1 MKTLAA
7 ERLHECKHCHTRFR
21 PTADEGEFCC
31 SGCRFVHHLLHK
43 RGLEDFYNYG
53 ETMSPAGN
61 FVFHERD
68 YRWLSDLQRAAETE
82 HEKFP
87 DFSAP
92 LVGSAGPADRS
103 PQFEKQRPAEPA
115 GPTGRGVR
123 SSSQSFGTRHEMA
136 TTGVAE
142 ATVEVQ
148 GISCAGCVWLI
159 EAVFME
165 YPGAVTCAVNSATG
179 AVRLRWVP
187 GSMDLTAYAQDVQRF
202 GYLLGPA
209 QARPAS
215 NLGPLT
221 RKLGL
226 CGFLAMNAM
235 LFASPRYFGIDP
247 GNALTALFDIISF
260 GLATASIV
268 IGGTFFFRRALAA
281 LRMGALHIDLPIS
294 LGLLFAYAGSVT
306 AWLRDQH
313 SLNYFEFVSTFTFLM
328 LLGRWLQERA
338 VEANRQRLLGLKLSP
353 GRVLIDGKET
363 GAEDL
368 VAGCEYSIGR
378 NQVIPVRSRLI
389 GRGATFALNWIT
401 GEPAPRT
408 FAAGGIVPSGARHLD
423 DDDLRC
429 EALEDWSTSQLSS
442 LLRIDAER
450 EWRNH
455 GLERVIKVYLAAVLV
470 VAAAGFLAWGLGGGG
485 WLPAFQVMISVLVV
499 SCPCAIGVALP
510 LLDDIAAARLQ
521 QHGVYL
527 REGSVWA
534 RLQQVTA
541 LLFDKTGTI
550 TLETLRP
557 ADPAVFDRLSAETKS
572 YLLRLVERSLHPV
585 AACLREVLLAS
596 GTEPA
601 RGGGVVREIPGMG
614 LAWESPL
621 GCWRL
626 GRAAWA
632 LDGGEPGGTVLSL
645 DGTELARFHFREEL
659 RPDAARQVAQ
669 FQSAGLP
676 VFLLSGDEPARVR
689 AMGEALGLPANHALG
704 GLTPQGKA
712 ALVRERWN
720 GRALMLGDGANDS
733 LAFDA
738 ALCRGTPA
746 VDAGLLE
753 HKADFYLLGRGLHGL
768 GALFAAGR
776 SHRRTTRRVFAFA
789 IVYNV
794 LAVGAALSGLM
805 NPLVAAIIMP
815 LSSLVSIGL
824 VLAGFRASSTETSST
839 NHDYEQR

>member
-1 MKTLAA
+1 MIAA
-7 ERLHECKHCHTRFR
+7 DSLHECKHCHTRFR
-21 PTADEGEFCC
+21 AAEDESEFCC

-53 ETMSPAGN
+53 ETMSPAGS

-68 YRWLSDLQRAAETE
+68 YRWLSDLQIAAE
-82 HEKFP
+82 
-87 DFSAP
+87 
-92 LVGSAGPADRS
+92 AGDPAT
-103 PQFEKQRPAEPA
+103 AE
-115 GPTGRGVR
+115 T
-123 SSSQSFGTRHEMA
+123 F
-136 TTGVAE
+136 
-142 ATVEVQ
+142 VEVQ
-148 GISCAGCVWLI
+148 GISCAACVWLI

-165 YPGAVTCAVNSATG
+165 HAGSVSCVVNSATG

-187 GSMDLTAYAQDVQRF
+187 GGTDLPEFARDIQRF
-202 GYLLGPA
+202 GYLLGPLQGKPSSA
-209 QARPAS
+209 MV
-215 NLGPLT
+215 PLT

-235 LFASPRYFGIDP
+235 LFASPRYFGLDP
-247 GNALTALFDIISF
+247 GDALTALFDVLSF
-260 GLATASIV
+260 GLATASIT
-268 IGGTFFFRRALAA
+268 IGGTYFFRRALAA
-281 LRMGALHIDLPIS
+281 LRLGALHIDLPIS

-313 SLNYFEFVSTFTFLM
+313 SLNYFDFVSIFTFLM

-353 GRVLIDGKET
+353 GRVRMDGVET
-363 GAEDL
+363 GAEEIT
-368 VAGCEYSIGR
+368 AGARYAVGR
-378 NQVIPVRSRLI
+378 NQVIPVRSKLL

-423 DDDLRC
+423 DSDLEC
-429 EALEDWSTSQLSS
+429 EALEDWSSSQLST

-455 GLERVIKVYLAAVLV
+455 GLEKLIRIYLSTVLV
-470 VAAAGFLAWGLGGGG
+470 VAAAGFLAWGILGGA

-510 LLDDIAAARLQ
+510 LLDDVAAARLQ

-527 REGSVWA
+527 REGSLWA
-534 RLQQVTA
+534 RLTRVTT
-541 LLFDKTGTI
+541 LLLDKTGTV

-557 ADPAVFDRLSAETKS
+557 ADPEVFRGLSAETKS

-585 AACLREVLLAS
+585 AACLREILLAD
-596 GTEPA
+596 GVTPA
-601 RGGGVVREIPGMG
+601 PGGGPVRESAGMG
-614 LAWESPL
+614 VEWESPV
-621 GCWRL
+621 GIWRL
-626 GRAAWA
+626 GRASWA
-632 LDGGEPGGTVLSL
+632 SAGDEAGGTVLAL
-645 DGTELARFHFREEL
+645 DGTELARFRFREEL
-659 RPDAARQVAQ
+659 RPDAARQVAR
-669 FQSAGLP
+669 FEEAGIP
-676 VFLLSGDEPARVR
+676 VYLLSGDEPARVR
-689 AMGEALGLPANHALG
+689 AMGGALGLAADRSLG
-704 GLTPQGKA
+704 GLTPDGKA
-712 ALVRERWN
+712 VLVRERWAGN
-720 GRALMLGDGANDS
+720 ALMLGDGANDS

-753 HKADFYLLGRGLHGL
+753 HKADFYLLGRGLAGL

-776 SHRRTTRRVFAFA
+776 SHRRATRTVFTFA
-789 IVYNV
+789 ISYNS
-794 LAVGAALSGLM
+794 LAVTASLCGLM

-815 LSSLVSIGL
+815 MSSLISIGL
-824 VLAGFRASSTETSST
+824 VLAVFRSSFPRNQASKNAHE
-839 NHDYEQR
+839 HQP